1 MFTTGVERSGFEG
14 RFGRARSGA
23 KAPLFFAAFSAR
35 LNRLRKK
42 ACLVGERPEKRT
54 SVAKATT
61 YFIVFIPGINPRST
75 TRMSF
80 SAACE
85 VVP

>member
-1 MFTTGVERSGFEG
+1 VAGGQWVLSGQHLSPKKPPQGLKPGINFD
-14 RFGRARSGA
+14 A
-23 KAPLFFAAFSAR
+23 FAAR
-35 LNRLRKK
+35 LNRLLKK